1 MRPEHEFHGNWKLG
15 IGDLEK
21 RESVIGENKEL
32 AIRKKRK
39 QELVGQWKRETGW
52 KENIEWEEG

>member
-15 IGDLEK
+15 IGDWEK

-39 QELVGQWKRETGW
+39 QELVGKW
-52 KENIEWEEG
+52 